1 MISVAVVSPK
11 GGVGKT
17 TLALNLAYAFAQSG
31 RRTLLID
38 TDTQGGIGHSIKGR
52 TKDAPGLF
60 QLVLD
65 HHQDVLV
72 RTKNENLAL
81 LPVGQVQWS
90 RVAEWNQR
98 LSSPSTMNDVLDRYA
113 SEFDLAIIDTPAG
126 LGGATWGV
134 LASASHAIM
143 PIQTEPL
150 AIRVV
155 GQLLE
160 VLAHL
165 RSQGARVELAG
176 VLLSMA
182 QFRDE
187 SSLAVSQEAWN
198 LFPSDLM
205 LDAYVPKDPLLVTAS
220 ARGVPVGL
228 LQRRPPPVTAVF
240 DRIASELEP
249 RLGLLE
255 IGDDGQS
262 LSLVD

>member
-1 MISVAVVSPK
+1 MITLAVVSPK

-38 TDTQGGIGHSIKGR
+38 TDTQGGIGNSLKGR
-52 TKDAPGLF
+52 TKDSPGLF

-65 HHQDVLV
+65 GQRDVVV
-72 RTKNENLAL
+72 RTKHEHLAI
-81 LPVGQVQWS
+81 LPVGQVTWS
-90 RVAEWNQR
+90 RVAEWNNQLAEPKTMGETAHA
-98 LSSPSTMNDVLDRYA
+98 LSTEYDIAV
-113 SEFDLAIIDTPAG
+113 IDTPAG

-134 LASASHAIM
+134 LGSCSHAIM

-165 RSQGARVELAG
+165 RAQGARVDLAG

-198 LFPSDLM
+198 LFPAQLM
-205 LDAYVPKDPLLVTAS
+205 LDAFVPKDPQLVTAS

-240 DRIASELEP
+240 DRIVAELEP
-249 RLGLLE
+249 RIGLSE
-255 IGDDGQS
+255 ISDDDQS